1 MAVYLHKETRVLVQ
15 GITGN
20 QGRFHTELMK
30 EYGTQIVAGV
40 TPGRE
45 GEEVSGVPVYSTVR
59 GAVKETGADTSIIFV
74 PAPFTKDAALEA
86 TESLSQVVV
95 ITEGV
100 PVHDSMELVAYA
112 NQRGVR
118 VFGPNTAGLISPGL
132 CKVGIMPSMVFSEG
146 DIGVISRSGT
156 LAYEIAFSL
165 TQAGFGQSTLIGIGG
180 DRIIGTSFIQGLK
193 ELEKDEGTRGVVMI
207 GEIGGEAE
215 EEAAEYMKE
224 MTKPVVAYI
233 AGRTAPE
240 GKRMGHAGAII
251 SGGRGTAE
259 GKMKALK
266 EAGAKVAGVPT
277 QIPDLLKES
286 FSK

>member
-1 MAVYLHKETRVLVQ
+1 MAVFLHRETKVLVQ
-15 GITGN
+15 GATGN
-20 QGRFHTELMK
+20 QGRFHTRLMQ
-30 EYGTQIVAGV
+30 EYGTKVVAGV

-45 GEEVSGVPVYSTVR
+45 GEDVYGIPVYSTVKR
-59 GAVKETGADTSIIFV
+59 AVEETGADTSIIFV

-86 TESLSQVVV
+86 MEHLTQVVI

-100 PVHDSMELVAYA
+100 PVHDSMEIVAKA
-112 NQRGVR
+112 SMVGAR

-132 CKVGIMPSMVFSEG
+132 CKVGIMPSMVFTEG

-165 TQAGFGQSTLIGIGG
+165 SQAGLGQSTLIGIGG
-180 DRIIGTSFIQGLK
+180 DRIIGTSFVDGLK
-193 ELEKDEGTRGVVMI
+193 ALEEDEGTRGVVII

-215 EEAAEYMKE
+215 EEAADYIQEMK
-224 MTKPVVAYI
+224 KPVVAYI

-251 SGGRGTAE
+251 SGGRGTAAS
-259 GKMKALK
+259 KIKAL
-266 EAGAKVAGVPT
+266 EGAGARVAGIPT
-277 QIPDLLKES
+277 KIPQLLADLLS
-286 FSK
+286 